1 MKKPYNLPNNS
12 NTRTFLLDHLVD
24 VMMQSNQTDSNIPD
38 SKQTTLRIN
47 QDEPLSIKSFQSWFE
62 NGVKLLDEGKA
73 EDALELLDSLQTHL
87 KRLDVVSMSSD
98 SYADIATLH
107 LPFLALHYHL
117 GLAHLQQRTTRRK
130 PHLTKARDFF
140 EAYLRN
146 LDTLMTRSEETS
158 YRESGVMLDYRKL
171 ISILDRLEDQEEG
184 KSLSRLMSLESRD
197 EKVTRFKRKRL
208 LEQQIERL
216 KSKEEDLDEEALRE
230 VYTQQLLVYAMI
242 AIDEC
247 LGIPREMAMLQM
259 ADQNQPTII
268 EEGPEHNSKSFSAP
282 RRPQHLGG
290 MQMTNIT
297 QDPVTGQLIFRK
309 EQLQKEVFRPSWN
322 LPTMTLAELGDRER
336 AAALER
342 AEQQRIAEAQ
352 PRPKR
357 YDQLVKEGLEDND
370 DLVDASAKLD
380 REWDDFKDANPRGSG
395 NKMGD
400 RGDRNF

>member
-1 MKKPYNLPNNS
+1 
-12 NTRTFLLDHLVD
+12 
-24 VMMQSNQTDSNIPD
+24 MMQSNQTDSNIPD

-73 EDALELLDSLQTHL
+73 EDALEVLDSLQAHL

-146 LDTLMTRSEETS
+146 LDTLMTRSEETC

>member
-1 MKKPYNLPNNS
+1 
-12 NTRTFLLDHLVD
+12 
-24 VMMQSNQTDSNIPD
+24 MMQSNQTDSNIPD

-73 EDALELLDSLQTHL
+73 EDALELLDSLQAHL

-146 LDTLMTRSEETS
+146 LDTLMTRSEETC